1 MEVTFK
7 TATNSDRNLLLTLTK
22 EFYQIEHLTYNVEV
36 LNKCFDEIFTNDNL
50 AIIWIIYANLEP
62 AGYLVL
68 TFGYSL
74 EFHGRDA
81 LIDEFYI
88 RENYRNQGIGK
99 QTLEFVQTTC
109 QNLAI
114 KAVHLEVDHKNT
126 RAKTIYQ
133 KAGFVEHDRYLMTN
147 WINGEK

>member
-1 MEVTFK
+1 MKITFK
-7 TATNSDRNLLLTLTK
+7 TATNSDRDLLLTLTK

-36 LNKCFDEIFTNDNL
+36 LNKCFDEIFTNENL
-50 AIIWIIYANLEP
+50 ATIWIICADREP

-88 RENYRNQGIGK
+88 RETYRSQGIGK
-99 QTLEFVQTTC
+99 QTLEFVKTTC
-109 QNLAI
+109 QTLGI
-114 KAVHLEVDHKNT
+114 KAVHLVVDHQNH

-133 KAGFVEHDRYLMTN
+133 KAGFTEHERYIMTN
-147 WINGEK
+147 WIDPEK

>member
-7 TATNSDRNLLLTLTK
+7 TASNDDRNLLLTLTK
-22 EFYQIEHLTYNVEV
+22 EFYQLEHLTYNVEV

-50 AIIWIIYANLEP
+50 ARIWIIYDDREP
-62 AGYLVL
+62 AGYVVL

-88 RENYRNQGIGK
+88 RETYRSQGIGK
-99 QTLEFVQTTC
+99 KTLKFVKKAC
-109 QNLAI
+109 QDVGI
-114 KAVHLEVDHKNT
+114 KAVHLVVAHENH
-126 RAKTIYQ
+126 RAKTIYE
-133 KAGFVEHDRYLMTN
+133 KAGFTEHQRYIMTN
-147 WINGEK
+147 WINSET

>member
-7 TATNSDRNLLLTLTK
+7 TASNDDRHLLLILTK

-50 AIIWIIYANLEP
+50 AIIWIIYVDGEP
-62 AGYLVL
+62 AGYVVL

-99 QTLEFVQTTC
+99 QTLEFVQKNC
-109 QNLAI
+109 QALGI
-114 KAVHLEVDHKNT
+114 KAVHLEVYHENN
-126 RAKTIYQ
+126 RAKSIYQ
-133 KAGFVEHDRYLMTN
+133 KAGFVTHDRYFMTN
-147 WINGEK
+147 CINS

>member
-1 MEVTFK
+1 MKITFK
-7 TATNSDRNLLLTLTK
+7 TATNSDRDLLLTLTK

-50 AIIWIIYANLEP
+50 ATIWIIYADREP

-74 EFHGRDA
+74 EFHGKDA

-88 RENYRNQGIGK
+88 RETYRSQGIGK
-99 QTLEFVQTTC
+99 QTLEFVKTTC
-109 QNLAI
+109 QSLGI
-114 KAVHLEVDHKNT
+114 KALHLVVAHENH

-133 KAGFVEHDRYLMTN
+133 KAGFTEHERYIMTN
-147 WINGEK
+147 WIDPEK

>member
-22 EFYQIEHLTYNVEV
+22 EFYQIEHLKYNVEV

-68 TFGYSL
+68 TSGYSL

-99 QTLEFVQTTC
+99 QTLEFVITAC
-109 QNLAI
+109 KNAGI
-114 KAVHLEVDHKNT
+114 KAVHLEVDHKNN

-133 KAGFVEHDRYLMTN
+133 KAGFVEHDRYFMTK
-147 WINGEK
+147 WINS

>member
-7 TATNSDRNLLLTLTK
+7 TASNDDRYLLLSLTK

-50 AIIWIIYANLEP
+50 ATIWIIYIEREP
-62 AGYLVL
+62 AGYVVL

-88 RENYRNQGIGK
+88 RESYRSQGIGK
-99 QTLEFVQTTC
+99 QTLEFVLTTC
-109 QNLAI
+109 QTLGI
-114 KAVHLEVDHKNT
+114 KAVHLEVSHENN

-133 KAGFVEHDRYLMTN
+133 KAGFVAHDRYFMTK
-147 WINGEK
+147 WINS